1 TGELFA
7 AAIKKDNM
15 QVLKADQ
22 IQENTKSISGI
33 DNPKEIVRW
42 MYDDKSVVGSVSQPF
57 QSTNRYIVCHL
68 TKIINKG
75 YKPADDESVKD
86 ICQLEV
92 RKQKKAKMFMDQMNA
107 KKGTSIDQWGAN
119 MNIPVTPGA
128 NVTFAAPYL
137 QGAGYEGAVVG
148 TLATLTAG
156 KLSEPIKGTM
166 GVYVVVLESVQKPAP
181 QTPADVKTKQT
192 TLIQGMSS
200 RADGSAADI
209 LKDMADITDNRAKH
223 F

>member
-1 TGELFA
+1 LD

-42 MYDDKSVVGSVSQPF
+42 MYDDKTEVGSVSQPF
-57 QSTNRYIVCHL
+57 QSTNRYIVCRI
-68 TKIINKG
+68 TKINNKG
-75 YKPADDESVKD
+75 YKPVTDESVKD
-86 ICQLEV
+86 ICTLEV
-92 RKQKKAKMFMDQMNA
+92 RKQKKAQMFIDQLNA
-107 KKGTSIDQWGAN
+107 KKGTSIEQWGAN

-148 TLATLTAG
+148 TLATLTTG
-156 KLSEPIKGTM
+156 KMSAPVKGTM
-166 GVYVVVLESVQKPAP
+166 GVYVVMLENVQKPAP

-192 TLIQGMSS
+192 TLTQGLAS
-200 RADGSAADI
+200 RADASASDV
-209 LKDMADITDNRAKH
+209 LKEKANITDNRAKH